1 MADAS
6 DHLGT
11 FTGSTVADSST
22 VKTAIQA
29 LETSVETK
37 ATTASL
43 SSHTG
48 NSSNPHTV
56 TKAQVGLTNVE
67 DTALST
73 WAGTTNVTT
82 VGTIGTGTWQGTA
95 VADAYVASASTWNA
109 KASTGDI
116 VALAIALGM
125 IFLPFIS

>member
-1 MADAS
+1 M
-6 DHLGT
+6 
-11 FTGSTVADSST
+11 
-22 VKTAIQA
+22 
-29 LETSVETK
+29 
-37 ATTASL
+37 
-43 SSHTG
+43 
-48 NSSNPHTV
+48 